1 MHLEAGNT
9 SLPCWH
15 QNASCA
21 SCVQTLADHPENIN
35 IIFGEGERTLLGASA
50 IFFAIAGTVA
60 NSVLLASLLLV
71 QR

>member
-1 MHLEAGNT
+1 MQLEAGNT

-21 SCVQTLADHPENIN
+21 SCVQTLFNHPENIS

-60 NSVLLASLLLV
+60 NAVLLASLLLV

>member
-1 MHLEAGNT
+1 MRLEAGNT

-15 QNASCA
+15 LNASCA
-21 SCVQTLADHPENIN
+21 SCVQTLADHPENIS
-35 IIFGEGERTLLGASA
+35 IIFSEGERTLLGASA